1 MSRKKL
7 NPSESDLRQSVNDWV
22 TEILGANQPE
32 KVPKGWIDL
41 ETLAKQAG
49 LPSRTATHR
58 VNRLIEE
65 GKLQRKQFRV
75 KVGGRSVSA
84 VWHYAPVTKRK
95 KP

>member
-7 NPSESDLRQSVNDWV
+7 NPSESDLRQSVNTWV
-22 TEILGANQPE
+22 TEILGSNQQE
-32 KVPKGWIDL
+32 IVPAGWLDI
-41 ETLAKQAG
+41 EALAKQAG

-58 VNRLIEE
+58 VNKLMAE
-65 GKLQRKQFRV
+65 GKLQRKQYRV
-75 KVGGRSVSA
+75 KVGGRGVVP